1 MSQTRIVIIVVIL
14 AFLAFDNS
22 NAFYRP
28 FPSLIEKTLNK
39 VLTDQLNERFSTS
52 RTTAKPTTAA
62 LTTTTTTESASITT
76 KKDYQSFT
84 FRPKTSLRPKIH
96 HHLKRCTLN
105 KFEDCTIEEW
115 TKFMKHAI
123 KHPKTMKNLLQ

>member
-1 MSQTRIVIIVVIL
+1 MSQTRRVIIVVIL

-39 VLTDQLNERFSTS
+39 ILIDQLNERFSTS
-52 RTTAKPTTAA
+52 TTTAKPTTAA
-62 LTTTTTTESASITT
+62 LITT
-76 KKDYQSFT
+76 APTSKTTNKGYQSST
-84 FRPKTSLRPKIH
+84 FKSKTNFHLKIH
-96 HHLKRCTLN
+96 HHPKRCTLN

-123 KHPKTMKNLLQ
+123 KHPKVMRALLH

>member
-39 VLTDQLNERFSTS
+39 ILTDQLNERFSTS
-52 RTTAKPTTAA
+52 TTTTKPTTAA
-62 LTTTTTTESASITT
+62 LTTKAPTSKTTN
-76 KKDYQSFT
+76 KRYQFVT
-84 FRPKTSLRPKIH
+84 FKSKTNLHPKIH
-96 HHLKRCTLN
+96 HHPKRCTLN

-115 TKFMKHAI
+115 TRFMKHAI
-123 KHPKTMKNLLQ
+123 KHPKVMRALLH

>member
-1 MSQTRIVIIVVIL
+1 MSQTRRVIIVVIL

-28 FPSLIEKTLNK
+28 FPSLIERTLNK
-39 VLTDQLNERFSTS
+39 ILTDQLNARFSTS
-52 RTTAKPTTAA
+52 TTTAKPTTAA
-62 LTTTTTTESASITT
+62 LITTASASKTT
-76 KKDYQSFT
+76 NKGYKSFNL
-84 FRPKTSLRPKIH
+84 KSKSNLHPKIH
-96 HHLKRCTLN
+96 HHPKRCTLN

-123 KHPKTMKNLLQ
+123 KHPKVMRALLH

>member
-1 MSQTRIVIIVVIL
+1 MSQTRQVIIVVIL
-14 AFLAFDNS
+14 GFLAFDNS

-39 VLTDQLNERFSTS
+39 ILTDQLNERFSTS
-52 RTTAKPTTAA
+52 TTTAKPTTAA
-62 LTTTTTTESASITT
+62 LTTKAPTSKTTN
-76 KKDYQSFT
+76 KGYQSFT
-84 FRPKTSLRPKIH
+84 FKSKTNRHPKIH
-96 HHLKRCTLN
+96 HHPKRCTLN

-123 KHPKTMKNLLQ
+123 KHPKVMKALLH

>member
-1 MSQTRIVIIVVIL
+1 MSQTRRVIIVVIL

-39 VLTDQLNERFSTS
+39 ILTDQLNERFSPST
-52 RTTAKPTTAA
+52 TTAKPTTAA
-62 LTTTTTTESASITT
+62 LITTASASKTT
-76 KKDYQSFT
+76 NKGYESFNLK
-84 FRPKTSLRPKIH
+84 PKSNLHPKIH
-96 HHLKRCTLN
+96 HHPKRCTLN

-123 KHPKTMKNLLQ
+123 KHPKVMRALLH